1 MQRFESNIDLPGGVA
16 RKATSLGGILL
27 FCWLAG
33 CGTSTTDKTA
43 ASTASSPTYF
53 APYIQ
58 GVSDAESPQTFTIDD
73 AAGSFSQIIYQP
85 QNEAGLQVLNSG
97 TLTVGQRGL
106 RSLTITVNYAYSNE
120 TGAYEP
126 NTTPEVG
133 SFAVELAG
141 QAGGLVQLVAQPAE
155 PVVAATQCPGSST
168 QTYQFITI
176 PTAASPTFLTETAYG
191 SVDISS
197 SGSDVTFKNIHQ
209 HTLPS
214 AGGTG
219 APAQPS
225 ASTVSD
231 GVCGPTFF
239 GDITTVPGKLVV
251 TDPGLGSELPA
262 QAEIG
267 IGSSGLLVENNG
279 YPSAMANTLPAI
291 GYENVLGAGT
301 GAVGLPEPSS
311 ALDTG
316 SIVGA
321 QYLGFIY
328 AAGVGSPYLPWS
340 SHLASF
346 GFSSMPSSCASVP
359 ASTSPSAVIY
369 GGDFPQSNGQDN
381 PSASPDGFGNCDFA
395 IDLGSQD
402 SNGLYS
408 NAIVWVYP
416 GYAGNTTGKRYSF
429 PAVAIAGQLNG
440 KYAVFLIGYDSTQP
454 WAVYLLQ
461 SNN

>member
-1 MQRFESNIDLPGGVA
+1 MQRFKSYIDRSGRATRKVA
-16 RKATSLGGILL
+16 SLEGILL

-33 CGTSTTDKTA
+33 CGTSTTNKTV

-53 APYIQ
+53 APYVQ
-58 GVSDAESPQTFTIDD
+58 GVNDAESPQTFTIDD
-73 AAGSFSQIIYQP
+73 TGSFSQIIYQP
-85 QNEAGLQVLNSG
+85 ENQPGLQVLNSG

-120 TGAYEP
+120 TGTYEP
-126 NTTPEVG
+126 NTTPETG
-133 SFAVELAG
+133 NFAVELAG
-141 QAGGLVQLVAQPAE
+141 QTGGLVQLTGQPAE
-155 PVVAATQCPGSST
+155 PLVAATQCPASSS

-176 PTAASPTFLTETAYG
+176 PTAASPTFLSETAYG
-191 SVDISS
+191 SVDIAS
-197 SGSDVTFKNIHQ
+197 SGSAVTFKNIHQ
-209 HTLPS
+209 YTLPS

-225 ASTVSD
+225 ASTVTG

-239 GDITTVPGKLVV
+239 GDITTVPGQLVV
-251 TDPGLGSELPA
+251 TDPGLGKELPA

-267 IGSSGLLVENNG
+267 IGPTGLLVENNG
-279 YPSAMANTLPAI
+279 SPSVMAGTSHPI
-291 GYENVLGAGT
+291 SYENVLGAGT
-301 GAVGLPEPSS
+301 GAVGLPEPLS
-311 ALDTG
+311 ALDTNA
-316 SIVGA
+316 IVGA

-340 SHLASF
+340 SHLVSF
-346 GFSSMPSSCASVP
+346 GFPSMPSGCSSVP
-359 ASTSPSAVIY
+359 ASTSTPALIY
-369 GGDFPQSNGQDN
+369 GGDFPQSNGQDD

-395 IDLGSQD
+395 IDLGPQTS
-402 SNGLYS
+402 SGLYP
-408 NAIVWVYP
+408 NATVWVYS
-416 GYAGNTTGKRYSF
+416 GYVANTTGKGYSF

-461 SNN
+461 SN